1 MVFNFYINS
10 SQNEELEQQHSEAL
24 EAIFS
29 KMEIHF
35 ADWEDFYQYYMKTAK
50 PPEKSVKR
58 IQQLFN
64 DLRNDFVEV
73 LQTYNNTIR
82 HVADIKEHNDT
93 DTDGEFDAALIKY
106 FKSQGET
113 KSKETSEDKNMNMYG

>member
-10 SQNEELEQQHSEAL
+10 GPTDEPEPKHSEAL
-24 EAIFS
+24 EEIFS

-50 PPEKSVKR
+50 PPEKNVKR

-64 DLRNDFVEV
+64 DLRQDFIEV
-73 LQTYNNTIR
+73 LQAYNKQIR
-82 HVADIKEHNDT
+82 HIADIQEQDNT
-93 DTDGEFDAALIKY
+93 DTESEFDAALIQY
-106 FKSQGET
+106 FKSQGNT
-113 KSKETSEDKNMNMYG
+113 KSKEPSDDKNMNMYG